1 MLLSRVGDPECQSM
15 WVGETYSVWRG
26 SGQKESGARE
36 ILNTVDTQFIKRT
49 QEKQQRVILAY
60 RQNFQRLC
68 VCINVESQKAAKPP
82 ASGSEHG
89 PD

>member
-36 ILNTVDTQFIKRT
+36 ILNTVDTQFKIVVK
-49 QEKQQRVILAY
+49 
-60 RQNFQRLC
+60 
-68 VCINVESQKAAKPP
+68 SQ
-82 ASGSEHG
+82 
-89 PD
+89 D